1 MSLRSY
7 QWPRLVILKPN
18 TSVLEA
24 ARALDNNQV
33 GAIVVQHE
41 GRVVGIVTDR
51 DLAVRVLGQ
60 GLDARNTTLAKVMTE
75 DVVTL
80 LPDASRTD
88 ALRLLSLIHI

>member
-18 TSVLEA
+18 TPVLEA

-33 GAIVVQHE
+33 GAVIVQDE

-60 GLDARNTTLAKVMTE
+60 ELDARNTTLGN
-75 DVVTL
+75 
-80 LPDASRTD
+80 
-88 ALRLLSLIHI
+88 

>member
-41 GRVVGIVTDR
+41 GRVAGIVTDR

-60 GLDARNTTLAKVMTE
+60 GLDARDTTLAKVMT
-75 DVVTL
+75 
-80 LPDASRTD
+80 
-88 ALRLLSLIHI
+88 

>member
-18 TSVLEA
+18 TNVLEA

-41 GRVVGIVTDR
+41 GRVAGIVTDR

-60 GLDARNTTLAKVMTE
+60 GLDARNTTLYTMNRLRVDRQRKGR
-75 DVVTL
+75 L
-80 LPDASRTD
+80 LP
-88 ALRLLSLIHI
+88 